1 MKPTEILSGE
11 HRVIEKVL
19 ECLETMADLCENRG
33 TLDFQDA
40 ADAISFFQTFAD
52 RCHHGKEE
60 AHLFPAMEAKGYSR
74 DGGPTGVMLHEHE
87 QGRIL
92 IRRMAA
98 RLAAASDG
106 DRGAQAE
113 FIEAAREYVELLRQ
127 HIQKEDHC
135 LFAMAD
141 RAFDDQDQQRL
152 LDAFERVE
160 REHAGEGTHEKYL
173 QLARILAYRYNVAGD
188 SPGVG
193 QIPTCRCGG

>member
-74 DGGPTGVMLHEHE
+74 EGGPTGVMLHEHE

-193 QIPTCRCGG
+193 QIPACRCGG